1 MNELKIGIAL
11 LIIAFACLAYLYGFI
26 TNQKLTKDDVNYI
39 KAMNIIK
46 NKYRNE
52 KIEIQK
58 AQQEIDNYLEYKKQ
72 TRNI

>member
-1 MNELKIGIAL
+1 MIELKVGISV
-11 LIIAFACLAYLYGFI
+11 LIIAFALLAYMYSFI
-26 TNQKLTKDDVNYI
+26 TNQKLTKDDKNYI
-39 KAMNIIK
+39 KAMDIIK

-72 TRNI
+72 TRNS